1 MKPLSVYY
9 DHACSNWLRS
19 HPGRII
25 TTFQISEIFADA
37 YIQAATMSTAINA
50 FKKCGI
56 WPFNQN
62 NFTDSDFLAASTTDI
77 PLTNNE
83 PETASSTAEIQQPLQ
98 PPLEENPLEPVLT
111 AISTHLYQKTPISE
125 PQPRPSMQDE
135 NSVSRSP
142 IRRVCRDLTTF
153 FPNASPKDI
162 LPIPTVEQR
171 NQTRKKYR
179 RGKTVVLISTPYKNE
194 LAEREQLKRTKKCS
208 NMNDPRLKKNSK
220 KQKKTQKARS
230 DGENVEDVLCIYCAD
245 SNHTYL
251 KSSERWVACQLCGEW
266 AHTACA
272 GVNDAD
278 LEEIHICL
286 FCDK

>member
-1 MKPLSVYY
+1 ML
-9 DHACSNWLRS
+9 
-19 HPGRII
+19 
-25 TTFQISEIFADA
+25 IFKL
-37 YIQAATMSTAINA
+37 QQCPRQLMHS
-50 FKKCGI
+50 KKCGI

-125 PQPRPSMQDE
+125 PQPGPSMQDE

-153 FPNASPKDI
+153 FQNPSPKDI

-179 RGKTVVLISTPYKNE
+179 RGKTVVLTSTPYKNE

-208 NMNDPRLKKNSK
+208 NLNDPRLKKNSK

-230 DGENVEDVLCIYCAD
+230 DGENVGDVLCIYCAD

-251 KSSERWVACQLCGEW
+251 KSSERWVAC
-266 AHTACA
+266 
-272 GVNDAD
+272 
-278 LEEIHICL
+278 
-286 FCDK
+286 

>member
-19 HPGRII
+19 HPGQII
-25 TTFQISEIFADA
+25 TTFQMSEIFADA
-37 YIQAATMSTAINA
+37 YIQVATMSTAINA

-62 NFTDSDFLAASTTDI
+62 NFTDSDFLAASTTNI

-125 PQPRPSMQDE
+125 PQPGPSMQDE
-135 NSVSRSP
+135 NRVSRSP

-153 FPNASPKDI
+153 FQNASPKDI

-179 RGKTVVLISTPYKNE
+179 RGKTVVLTLTPYKNE

-208 NMNDPRLKKNSK
+208 NLNDPRLKKNSK
-220 KQKKTQKARS
+220 KNRRRLKKLAIMEKMLRMFYAS
-230 DGENVEDVLCIYCAD
+230 IVLTRTTLI
-245 SNHTYL
+245 
-251 KSSERWVACQLCGEW
+251 
-266 AHTACA
+266 
-272 GVNDAD
+272 
-278 LEEIHICL
+278 
-286 FCDK
+286 